1 MSSVAY
7 PYTRTRSAQMLKRK
21 DTQDS
26 VHSGPE
32 AKRPKRAVPARNT
45 RSTPGSQVVVEL
57 TAVEL
62 TNSILA
68 TSNTELTADHTA
80 GLSTSSDLTTRL
92 TAETVTS
99 TELRSANVRLLAL
112 YKQLEGKSGSEYAV
126 LEQQYADSHVA
137 ITEKNDELYREWMT
151 AADNVDVLNSQRLAG
166 LERERV
172 ASLVIKQTAAA
183 HSGEITALQVLAGTV
198 KEKVRADRA
207 VDLQIIAS
215 LRAEVEASHR
225 KLAWGVECEAS
236 C

>member
-1 MSSVAY
+1 MNTNEQLTTSNCQLFA
-7 PYTRTRSAQMLKRK
+7 TTINM
-21 DTQDS
+21 DTTI
-26 VHSGPE
+26 G
-32 AKRPKRAVPARNT
+32 
-45 RSTPGSQVVVEL
+45 EL
-57 TAVEL
+57 TASNEKLTAEL
-62 TNSILA
+62 ANSTELSSINRGLSVTNSILA
-68 TSNTELTADHTA
+68 TSNRHLFTSNTELTADHTA

-92 TAETVTS
+92 TAETITS

-112 YKQLEGKSGSEYAV
+112 YKQLEGKSSSEYAV

-215 LRAEVEASHR
+215 VRAEVEASHR
-225 KLAWGVECEAS
+225 KHAWGVECEAS